1 MALIRAHHPVYGT
14 CLIPESRLRLRP
26 GEWTVDFDPAEHTAR
41 AVIAHLRRSAPDER
55 DRVLALERTAA
66 RPRKTVLALTRHP
79 KTPVA
84 VGAGSRTTPTAGDVP
99 AETPE
104 D

>member
-1 MALIRAHHPVYGT
+1 VPLISAHHPVYGT

-26 GEWTVDFDPAEHTAR
+26 GEWTPTFAPAEHTAR
-41 AVIAHLRRSAPDER
+41 AVIAHLRACAPDER
-55 DRVLALERTAA
+55 DRVLALERAAA
-66 RPRKTVLALTRHP
+66 RPRKTVLALARHQ
-79 KTPVA
+79 TPVA
-84 VGAGSRTTPTAGDVP
+84 VGAGATTTAGDVP